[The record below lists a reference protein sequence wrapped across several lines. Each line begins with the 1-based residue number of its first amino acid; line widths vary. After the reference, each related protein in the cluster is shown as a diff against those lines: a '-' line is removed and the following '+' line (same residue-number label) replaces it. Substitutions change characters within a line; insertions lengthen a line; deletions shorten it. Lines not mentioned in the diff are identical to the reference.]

1 MPGRIHQ
8 RLLPMEAPAARH
20 LIKAANAET
29 AELAG
34 TKTLKILV
42 MVNTK
47 RASLL
52 KTAIASSASCWREP
66 FFLKNSRGNIRIRSL
81 ANPEARTAAGRRAPG
96 PGHFFL
102 ILRRERASK
111 RASREGGPE
120 VHELVSEQAY
130 ERFASK
136 QALMCPQS
144 SAASGGTSRMS
155 ASKPR
160 TDEL

>member
-1 MPGRIHQ
+1 MAR
-8 RLLPMEAPAARH
+8 PAASQAIR
-20 LIKAANAET
+20 AASVWT
-29 AELAG
+29 AAHAG

-66 FFLKNSRGNIRIRSL
+66 FFLKNSRGNKAIS
-81 ANPEARTAAGRRAPG
+81 PKQSTDSGGRAP
-96 PGHFFL
+96 FFL

-144 SAASGGTSRMS
+144 STASGGTSRMS

>member
-1 MPGRIHQ
+1 
-8 RLLPMEAPAARH
+8 
-20 LIKAANAET
+20 
-29 AELAG
+29 
-34 TKTLKILV
+34 

-52 KTAIASSASCWREP
+52 KTAIAGSASFRREP
-66 FFLKNSRGNIRIRSL
+66 FFFNLK
-81 ANPEARTAAGRRAPG
+81 
-96 PGHFFL
+96 
-102 ILRRERASK
+102 K
-111 RASREGGPE
+111 RASEQQASEQREGEGGPE

>member
-1 MPGRIHQ
+1 MAR
-8 RLLPMEAPAARH
+8 PAASQAIR
-20 LIKAANAET
+20 AASVWTVEH
-29 AELAG
+29 AG

-66 FFLKNSRGNIRIRSL
+66 FFLKNSRGNKAIS
-81 ANPEARTAAGRRAPG
+81 PKQSTDSGGRAP
-96 PGHFFL
+96 FFFNFKK
-102 ILRRERASK
+102 RASE

-144 SAASGGTSRMS
+144 STASGGTSRMS

>member
-1 MPGRIHQ
+1 
-8 RLLPMEAPAARH
+8 MERPAASQAIR
-20 LIKAANAET
+20 AASVWIAG
-29 AELAG
+29 LVG

-42 MVNTK
+42 MVNT
-47 RASLL
+47 RRSSLL

-66 FFLKNSRGNIRIRSL
+66 
-81 ANPEARTAAGRRAPG
+81 
-96 PGHFFL
+96 FFL

>member
-1 MPGRIHQ
+1 
-8 RLLPMEAPAARH
+8 
-20 LIKAANAET
+20 
-29 AELAG
+29 
-34 TKTLKILV
+34 

-52 KTAIASSASCWREP
+52 KTAIASGASCWREP
-66 FFLKNSRGNIRIRSL
+66 FFLKNSRGNKAISPNQSTDR
-81 ANPEARTAAGRRAPG
+81 GGRAP
-96 PGHFFL
+96 FFFNL
-102 ILRRERASK
+102 KK
-111 RASREGGPE
+111 RASEQQASEQREGEGGPE
-120 VHELVSEQAY
+120 GHELVSEQAY

>member
-1 MPGRIHQ
+1 
-8 RLLPMEAPAARH
+8 
-20 LIKAANAET
+20 
-29 AELAG
+29 
-34 TKTLKILV
+34 

-66 FFLKNSRGNIRIRSL
+66 FFFNLKK
-81 ANPEARTAAGRRAPG
+81 
-96 PGHFFL
+96 
-102 ILRRERASK
+102 RASEQASEQ
-111 RASREGGPE
+111 ASREGGPE

-136 QALMCPQS
+136 QALMWPQS

-160 TDEL
+160 TDELW

>member
-1 MPGRIHQ
+1 
-8 RLLPMEAPAARH
+8 
-20 LIKAANAET
+20 
-29 AELAG
+29 
-34 TKTLKILV
+34 

-66 FFLKNSRGNIRIRSL
+66 FFL
-81 ANPEARTAAGRRAPG
+81 
-96 PGHFFL
+96 
-102 ILRRERASK
+102 ILRSERASEQ
-111 RASREGGPE
+111 REGEGGPE
-120 VHELVSEQAY
+120 GHELVSEQAY

>member
-1 MPGRIHQ
+1 
-8 RLLPMEAPAARH
+8 
-20 LIKAANAET
+20 
-29 AELAG
+29 
-34 TKTLKILV
+34 

-52 KTAIASSASCWREP
+52 KTAIASSASCWRAP
-66 FFLKNSRGNIRIRSL
+66 FFFNLK
-81 ANPEARTAAGRRAPG
+81 
-96 PGHFFL
+96 
-102 ILRRERASK
+102 K
-111 RASREGGPE
+111 RASEQQASEQREGEGGPE
-120 VHELVSEQAY
+120 GHELVSEQAY

>member
-1 MPGRIHQ
+1 
-8 RLLPMEAPAARH
+8 
-20 LIKAANAET
+20 
-29 AELAG
+29 
-34 TKTLKILV
+34 

-47 RASLL
+47 RSSLL
-52 KTAIASSASCWREP
+52 KTAIAGSASFRREP
-66 FFLKNSRGNIRIRSL
+66 FFFNLN
-81 ANPEARTAAGRRAPG
+81 
-96 PGHFFL
+96 
-102 ILRRERASK
+102 K
-111 RASREGGPE
+111 RASEQQASEQREGEGGPE
-120 VHELVSEQAY
+120 GHELVSEQAY

>member
-1 MPGRIHQ
+1 
-8 RLLPMEAPAARH
+8 
-20 LIKAANAET
+20 
-29 AELAG
+29 
-34 TKTLKILV
+34 

-66 FFLKNSRGNIRIRSL
+66 FFFNLKK
-81 ANPEARTAAGRRAPG
+81 
-96 PGHFFL
+96 
-102 ILRRERASK
+102 RASK